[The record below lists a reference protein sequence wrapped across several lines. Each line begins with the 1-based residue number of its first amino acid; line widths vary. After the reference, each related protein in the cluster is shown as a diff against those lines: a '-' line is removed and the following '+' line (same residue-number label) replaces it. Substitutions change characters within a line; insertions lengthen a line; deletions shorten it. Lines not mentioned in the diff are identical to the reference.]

1 LLNARN
7 PTCYTW
13 LVNYIFQEVTMSNIM
28 HANFRRQ
35 HTNAKSP
42 APATVDR
49 GMRLP
54 TTEMKLHIR
63 MLETVLAIPCDH
75 EHGVKSE
82 RVRTAM
88 SERLTQYRR
97 ELALRDALRDQGQP
111 ATERALSQGVAVL
124 QRKHARAA

>member
-1 LLNARN
+1 
-7 PTCYTW
+7 
-13 LVNYIFQEVTMSNIM
+13 MSNIM

-35 HTNAKSP
+35 HTNAK
-42 APATVDR
+42 APAAVDR

-63 MLETVLAIPCDH
+63 VLEAVLAIPSEH

-82 RVRTAM
+82 RVRNAM

-97 ELALRDALRDQGQP
+97 ELALRDAMRDQGQP
-111 ATERALSQGVAVL
+111 ITERALSQGVAAL